1 MRRNRGGRIMNKE
14 LMVLLFSFASSIA
27 GEWNLT
33 IDEKKTLKKA
43 YDLAPPEVKKEL
55 DTHYTW
61 YDEDIK

>member
-1 MRRNRGGRIMNKE
+1 MNKE